1 MNVMLRA
8 MAMAAVTAGA
18 VLANPPNP
26 RVEGDMFAVKKVEGT
41 PDFARPPAG
50 AVVLFDGTSESAEAN
65 WVAEKPKE
73 KGGVIWPVKEGVW
86 IDTAT
91 DLLTKKEFGSVKLHL
106 EWRVPQDRVAAGQ
119 KGANSGIIFMPKK
132 GWYEV
137 QILESHSNLTNTYSD
152 GMAGAIYQRSSPA
165 CNPALPKGEWQSY
178 DITFLAP
185 KFKPDGAV
193 ERKPTFTVVFNG
205 VTVQDAVEIDGST
218 LKRTATLSPHP
229 VRQPIKLQYH
239 NDPIEF
245 RNIWLQELGD

>member
-1 MNVMLRA
+1 MNVML

-18 VLANPPNP
+18 VWANPPNP
-26 RVEGDMFAVKKVEGT
+26 RVEGDMFAVKKVAGT

-50 AVVLFDGTSESAEAN
+50 AVVLFDGTAESAEAN

-73 KGGVIWPVKEGVW
+73 KGGVIWPVKDGVW

-152 GMAGAIYQRSSPA
+152 GMAGAIYQRSSPG
-165 CNPALPKGEWQSY
+165 CNAALPKGEWHS
-178 DITFLAP
+178 DDLPVLAR
-185 KFKPDGAV
+185 KFKPDGSA

-229 VRQPIKLQYH
+229 VQQPIKLQYH

-245 RNIWLQELGD
+245 RNIWVKPLAD